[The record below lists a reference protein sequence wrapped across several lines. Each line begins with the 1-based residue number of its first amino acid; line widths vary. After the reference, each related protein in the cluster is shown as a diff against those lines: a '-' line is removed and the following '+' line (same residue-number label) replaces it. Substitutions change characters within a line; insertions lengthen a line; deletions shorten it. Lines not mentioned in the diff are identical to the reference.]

1 MWTTVLVLATALNLE
16 PNRLALIALMLIR
29 PRPIRQLLAFLTG
42 SFLTSATAG
51 FLILLAIDRGS
62 WISTNISGAKI
73 QVGVGILA
81 LGVAILLALNL
92 VPRALLPKSDDD
104 SGVQPSWATMLSK
117 YVSKVVS
124 GSSPWFAA
132 ALGVGLAIPSVDYLA
147 LLVLIAASG
156 LPLAAQ
162 AGVLMTFLTVANAIL
177 LIPIVS
183 YLIDPQRTAA
193 LLENLRNWV
202 LSRRQRDY
210 AVLLGLIG
218 VVMLAVGIHG
228 LK

>member
-29 PRPIRQLLAFLTG
+29 PHPIRQLLAFLTG
-42 SFLTSATAG
+42 SFVTSATAG
-51 FLILLAIDRGS
+51 CLILLAIDRGA
-62 WISTNISGAKI
+62 WISTNVSGAKV
-73 QVGVGILA
+73 QVGIGLLA
-81 LGVAILLALNL
+81 LGIAILLALNL
-92 VPRALLPKSDDD
+92 VPRALLPKSDDNTD
-104 SGVQPSWATMLSK
+104 VQPSWAAMLSN
-117 YVSKVVS
+117 YVSKIVS

-147 LLVLIAASG
+147 LLVLIAASD
-156 LPLAAQ
+156 LPLSAQ

-183 YLIDPQRTAA
+183 YLINPQRTAA
-193 LLENLRNWV
+193 LLEKLRNWV

-218 VVMLAVGIHG
+218 VVMLSVGIHG